1 MSAAELLEQIVELRE
16 TIGSNPHPDDFV
28 GEREDLA
35 ALEAQYRAVTTE
47 SQRKAVDGE
56 GGGMFTPHVDGDE
69 VSFATPEGDRL
80 PFTIWAGWSST
91 SVGLPLVT
99 VDTENDLESPA
110 GPVLR
115 ISLNDELIYEPEA
128 ASEPPAAATG
138 QNRGDVDWCQAENAS
153 RVFDGERCTSCGAD
167 WQTGEV
173 PPTA

>member
-35 ALEAQYRAVTTE
+35 ALVAQYRAVTTE
-47 SQRKAVDGE
+47 SQRKTVDGE
-56 GGGMFTPHVDGDE
+56 GGGMFTPHVDGDQ
-69 VSFATPEGDRL
+69 VSFTTPEGERL

-99 VDTENDLESPA
+99 VDTEGDLESPA

-115 ISLNDELIYEPEA
+115 ISLNDEPIYEPEA
-128 ASEPPAAATG
+128 ASEPPAAVEG